1 MSQKIVWI
9 TATITINYSH
19 FFLGHLVH
27 IYMISSFFVFVLQVT
42 CRCDCKLPVAGA
54 EYNPVTKDEYKL
66 LLLLNIIE
74 VLVFGHWPYIC
85 CRCTQNISHLSKQS
99 HLRVSCEYGENVSI
113 NHDTMST
120 IFVHLLINFVI
131 KSYCNKQ
138 LSS

>member
-9 TATITINYSH
+9 TDTITINYSH

-54 EYNPVTKDEYKL
+54 EYNPVTKDEYEL

-85 CRCTQNISHLSKQS
+85 CRCTQNISHLSKQFPVQLWIWRKCIYKS
-99 HLRVSCEYGENVSI
+99 WFTSTFPEY
-113 NHDTMST
+113 
-120 IFVHLLINFVI
+120 LLISFVI
-131 KSYCNKQ
+131 KYYCKKQ